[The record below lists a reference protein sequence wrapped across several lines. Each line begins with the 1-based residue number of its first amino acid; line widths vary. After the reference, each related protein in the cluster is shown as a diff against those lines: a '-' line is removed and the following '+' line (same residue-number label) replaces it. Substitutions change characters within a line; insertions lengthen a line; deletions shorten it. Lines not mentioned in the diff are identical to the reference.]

1 MIRGAWTKLRAK
13 LTTSMRRRLATGLVL
28 AMAMLSI
35 PHPAQAQF
43 GIDLALIIAGLKQIN
58 SLLTSQVA
66 APLNAIQKI
75 ESEYTQFQRDVI
87 YPIGAINQLKNAVFM
102 FRNEMK
108 AMNGLMSMQYNSAQ
122 LPVTQQLEQLLLSGD
137 PNAVKQVGAVYQ
149 QVYGMLPADNQAPQF
164 IRYSIDVSDAQ
175 AQDAMKRAIE
185 LDALAQREM
194 EVSEQLQDQIRTA
207 TPGTAPMIEA
217 VAAAWVVR
225 ANAYSQ
231 SAMSQL
237 MRIRSSS
244 IANQGAISKWATSNT
259 NSLTNAIGKMTSTGN
274 Q

>member
-1 MIRGAWTKLRAK
+1 MIRRAWTKLPATVA
-13 LTTSMRRRLATGLVL
+13 TTMGQRVAAGLILALLV
-28 AMAMLSI
+28 LSI
-35 PHPAQAQF
+35 PRPAQAQF
-43 GIDLALIIAGLKQIN
+43 GIDLAVIIAGLKQIN

-66 APLNAIQKI
+66 APLKEIQKI
-75 ESEYTQFQRDVI
+75 ESEYMQFQRDVI
-87 YPIGAINQLKNAVFM
+87 YPINAINQLKSTVFM

-108 AMNGLMSMQYNSAQ
+108 SMNGLMSVQYKSAQ
-122 LPVTQQLEQLLLSGD
+122 LPVPQQLEQLLLSAD

-149 QVYGMLPADNQAPQF
+149 QVYGVLPTDIQAPQF
-164 IRYSIDVSDAQ
+164 IRYSIDISDAQ

-244 IANQGAISKWATSNT
+244 IANQGAITKWATSNT
-259 NSLTNAIGKMTSTGN
+259 NSLTNAIGKIARTGK

>member
-1 MIRGAWTKLRAK
+1 MIRGAWTNLRVK
-13 LTTSMRRRLATGLVL
+13 LTAGIRQKAAAGCILALLVV
-28 AMAMLSI
+28 SI
-35 PHPAQAQF
+35 PPPAQAQF

-66 APLNAIQKI
+66 APLNDIQKI
-75 ESEYTQFQRDVI
+75 ENDYMKFQREVI
-87 YPIGAINQLKNAVFM
+87 YPITAINQLKSAVLN
-102 FRNEMK
+102 FRNQMK
-108 AMNGLMSMQYNSAQ
+108 AMNGLMSTQYNSAQ
-122 LPVTQQLEQLLLSGD
+122 LPVPQQLEQLLMSGN
-137 PNAVKQVGAVYQ
+137 PNAVNQVGAIYQ
-149 QVYGMLPADNQAPQF
+149 QVYGNLPSDTQAPQF
-164 IRYSIDVSDAQ
+164 IRYSIDISDAQ

-194 EVSEQLQDQIRTA
+194 EVSEQLQEQIRTA

-237 MRIRSSS
+237 MRVRSSS
-244 IANQGAISKWATSNT
+244 IANQSAISKWATSNT
-259 NSLTNAIGKMTSTGN
+259 NNLTNAIGKIAGTGN
-274 Q
+274 

>member
-1 MIRGAWTKLRAK
+1 MIGGAWTKLRAK
-13 LTTSMRRRLATGLVL
+13 LTSSMRRRLATGLVL

-35 PHPAQAQF
+35 PRPAQAQF

-58 SLLTSQVA
+58 SLLTQVA

-75 ESEYTQFQRDVI
+75 ETEYTQFQRDVI

-164 IRYSIDVSDAQ
+164 IRYSIDISDAQ

-237 MRIRSSS
+237 MRLRSSS
-244 IANQGAISKWATSNT
+244 IANQSAISKWATTNT
-259 NSLTNAIGKMTSTGN
+259 NSLTNAIGKITSRGN